1 MSPLGDRETQ
11 SRWFQL
17 AISSRWPVALV
28 LSAWSV
34 ANAAVAILKQPIPIG
49 LPLDQPL
56 PVKVH
61 GALKIEGIS
70 SPITVSASTPL
81 AVQGKV
87 AVAQPI
93 SVKASEA
100 LAVRSSSPLQVS
112 GSVDV
117 DAIKEP
123 VAVDRINKEIKV
135 DVSNDEPLQV
145 NGTVGVEQ
153 VGGRINVTLRNAV
166 KSVAPIPL
174 P

>member
-1 MSPLGDRETQ
+1 MRPIGDRELQ
-11 SRWFQL
+11 PRWFQL
-17 AISSRWPVALV
+17 AMSSRWPVAVV
-28 LSAWSV
+28 LSACTV
-34 ANAAVAILKQPIPIG
+34 ANAAVSILKQPIPIG

-61 GALKIEGIS
+61 GALKVEGIAE
-70 SPITVSASTPL
+70 PITINAAKPL

-93 SVKASEA
+93 AVKAADA
-100 LAVRSSSPLQVS
+100 LPVRSSAPLQVS

-145 NGTVGVEQ
+145 NGNVGVEQ
-153 VGGRINVTLRNAV
+153 VGGRINVTLRNAI
-166 KSVAPIPL
+166 KSVSPIPL